1 MPIVNR
7 QMILSGL
14 LVASCLHCWH
24 QPALS
29 QAQENAQSAIRP
41 RILVA
46 NDDGIAAPGLHA
58 LVRELSSFAD
68 IVVVAPENNRSGSSH
83 SLSLYR
89 AEMTLTRT
97 DIEGALEA
105 YAVNGS
111 PADAV
116 NIGLLH
122 VGREKPFD
130 LVVTGINHGANVGVT
145 AHISGTVGSAMEAAL
160 NGVPATA
167 PELIKGVAIRRMG
180 SATFRSAGYR
190 SEENEDSTLKIVA
203 RLARRS
209 EAAPD
214 SDTLAFRQGDI
225 IITPLRIDWT
235 DEAAIL
241 DVRGWDLPVAP
252 EGR

>member
-83 SLSLYR
+83 SLSVYR
-89 AEMTLTRT
+89 AEMTLT
-97 DIEGALEA
+97 
-105 YAVNGS
+105 
-111 PADAV
+111 
-116 NIGLLH
+116 
-122 VGREKPFD
+122 
-130 LVVTGINHGANVGVT
+130 
-145 AHISGTVGSAMEAAL
+145 
-160 NGVPATA
+160 
-167 PELIKGVAIRRMG
+167 
-180 SATFRSAGYR
+180 
-190 SEENEDSTLKIVA
+190 
-203 RLARRS
+203 
-209 EAAPD
+209 
-214 SDTLAFRQGDI
+214 
-225 IITPLRIDWT
+225 
-235 DEAAIL
+235 
-241 DVRGWDLPVAP
+241 
-252 EGR
+252 